1 MSETMIRKNHM
12 DVLWH
17 EYTDK
22 EGQNLPIVQASLTEK
37 ASIIGRAG
45 IMLLSCG
52 TGAWRVRSSMNTL
65 AEVMGVTCTADIGL
79 MSIEYT
85 CFDGQDGFTQ
95 SLCLTNTGVN
105 TSKLNRLEHFIQ
117 DFETEGKDMS
127 GEQLHNLLDNIEEI
141 HGLYSPI
148 ALGIAAALACGGFT
162 FLLGGGPIEMFC
174 AFVGAGLGNFLRCK
188 LTKHHY
194 TLFLGIV
201 LSVSLACLSYAGLLK
216 LGDIFLGLSVKHE
229 AGYICAMLFII
240 PGFPFITSGIDMSK
254 QDMRSGL
261 ERLAYAIM
269 IVVVATLTAW
279 LMALL
284 LRLQPMDF
292 LPLGLPVWAR
302 ILLRLAMSFCGVFGF
317 SLMFNSPVKLAS
329 VAAVIGAISNT
340 LRLELVSLA
349 GFPPAAAAF
358 FGALTA
364 GLLASAYKRRS
375 GYPRIT
381 ITVPSI
387 VIMVPGLYFYRAV
400 YDLGT
405 MNLSD
410 SASWLVASLLIVVS
424 LPLGLICARVLTDSS
439 FRRCT

>member
-1 MSETMIRKNHM
+1 
-12 DVLWH
+12 
-17 EYTDK
+17 
-22 EGQNLPIVQASLTEK
+22 
-37 ASIIGRAG
+37 
-45 IMLLSCG
+45 
-52 TGAWRVRSSMNTL
+52 
-65 AEVMGVTCTADIGL
+65 
-79 MSIEYT
+79 
-85 CFDGQDGFTQ
+85 
-95 SLCLTNTGVN
+95 
-105 TSKLNRLEHFIQ
+105 
-117 DFETEGKDMS
+117 
-127 GEQLHNLLDNIEEI
+127 
-141 HGLYSPI
+141 
-148 ALGIAAALACGGFT
+148 
-162 FLLGGGPIEMFC
+162 
-174 AFVGAGLGNFLRCK
+174 
-188 LTKHHY
+188 
-194 TLFLGIV
+194 
-201 LSVSLACLSYAGLLK
+201 
-216 LGDIFLGLSVKHE
+216 
-229 AGYICAMLFII
+229 MLFII
-240 PGFPFITSGIDMSK
+240 PGFPFITSGIDMAK

-292 LPLGLPVWAR
+292 LPLALPVWAR

-329 VAAVIGAISNT
+329 VAAVIGALSNT

-358 FGALTA
+358 LGALAA
-364 GLLASAYKRRS
+364 GLLASVYKQRS

-410 SASWLVASLLIVVS
+410 SASWLVASLLIVIS
-424 LPLGLICARVLTDSS
+424 LPLGLICARILTDSS

>member
-1 MSETMIRKNHM
+1 MHHPIIKPNHM
-12 DVLWH
+12 QIPWH
-17 EYTDK
+17 DPIRDQK
-22 EGQNLPIVQASLTEK
+22 ELPVSQAPLPI
-37 ASIIGRAG
+37 RAG
-45 IMLLSCG
+45 VVGRVGLLLLSCG
-52 TGAWRVRSSMNTL
+52 TGAWRVRSSMNEI
-65 AEVMGVTCTADIGL
+65 AEALGLVCAADIGL
-79 MSIEYT
+79 LSIEYT
-85 CFDGQDGFTQ
+85 CSDGENTFAQT
-95 SLCLTNTGVN
+95 LTLTATGVN
-105 TSKLNRLEHFIQ
+105 TAKLDQLERFVKRFPLDGVYMTADDLHTRL
-117 DFETEGKDMS
+117 D
-127 GEQLHNLLDNIEEI
+127 EI
-141 HGLYSPI
+141 AQAGGSYTPLQQGLAS
-148 ALGIAAALACGGFT
+148 ALACGGFT
-162 FLLGGGPIEMFC
+162 FLLGGGPIEMLL
-174 AFVGAGLGNFLRCK
+174 AFLGAGVGQYVRAR
-188 LTKHHY
+188 LTQRHL
-194 TLFLGIV
+194 TLFGCIA
-201 LSVSLACLSYAGLLK
+201 LSVAAACLVYAGLFRLAS
-216 LGDIFLGLSVKHE
+216 LLWPIDPQHQ

-279 LMALL
+279 LMA
-284 LRLQPMDF
+284 
-292 LPLGLPVWAR
+292 LGLPVWAR

-364 GLLASAYKRRS
+364 GLLASVYKRRS

>member
-1 MSETMIRKNHM
+1 MNITVAGVGYVGLAQA
-12 DVLWH
+12 VLLAQH
-17 EYTDK
+17 NAVTAVTTTPAKAEQINR
-22 EGQNLPIVQASLTEK
+22 GVSPIVDAEITDFLRTKPLT
-37 ASIIGRAG
+37 
-45 IMLLSCG
+45 L
-52 TGAWRVRSSMNTL
+52 
-65 AEVMGVTCTADIGL
+65 TA
-79 MSIEYT
+79 
-85 CFDGQDGFTQ
+85 
-95 SLCLTNTGVN
+95 TGVN
-105 TSKLNRLEHFIQ
+105 TAKLDRLERFVKRFPL
-117 DFETEGKDMS
+117 DGVYMTADD
-127 GEQLHNLLDNIEEI
+127 LHTRLDEI
-141 HGLYSPI
+141 AQAGGSYTPLQQGLAS
-148 ALGIAAALACGGFT
+148 ALACGGFT
-162 FLLGGGPIEMFC
+162 FLLGGGPIEMLL
-174 AFVGAGLGNFLRCK
+174 AFLGAGVGQYVRAR
-188 LTKHHY
+188 LTQRHL
-194 TLFLGIV
+194 TLFGCIA
-201 LSVSLACLSYAGLLK
+201 LSVAAACLVYAGLFRLAS
-216 LGDIFLGLSVKHE
+216 LLWPIDPQHQ

-364 GLLASAYKRRS
+364 GLLASVYKRRS

>member
-1 MSETMIRKNHM
+1 
-12 DVLWH
+12 
-17 EYTDK
+17 
-22 EGQNLPIVQASLTEK
+22 
-37 ASIIGRAG
+37 
-45 IMLLSCG
+45 
-52 TGAWRVRSSMNTL
+52 
-65 AEVMGVTCTADIGL
+65 
-79 MSIEYT
+79 
-85 CFDGQDGFTQ
+85 
-95 SLCLTNTGVN
+95 
-105 TSKLNRLEHFIQ
+105 
-117 DFETEGKDMS
+117 
-127 GEQLHNLLDNIEEI
+127 
-141 HGLYSPI
+141 
-148 ALGIAAALACGGFT
+148 
-162 FLLGGGPIEMFC
+162 
-174 AFVGAGLGNFLRCK
+174 
-188 LTKHHY
+188 
-194 TLFLGIV
+194 
-201 LSVSLACLSYAGLLK
+201 
-216 LGDIFLGLSVKHE
+216 
-229 AGYICAMLFII
+229 
-240 PGFPFITSGIDMSK
+240 MSK

-364 GLLASAYKRRS
+364 RALLASVYKRRS

>member
-1 MSETMIRKNHM
+1 MQIPWHDPIR
-12 DVLWH
+12 DQ
-17 EYTDK
+17 K
-22 EGQNLPIVQASLTEK
+22 ELPVSQAPLPI
-37 ASIIGRAG
+37 RAG
-45 IMLLSCG
+45 VVGRVGLLLLSCG
-52 TGAWRVRSSMNTL
+52 TGAWRVRSSMNEI
-65 AEVMGVTCTADIGL
+65 AEALGLVCAADIGL
-79 MSIEYT
+79 LSIEYT
-85 CFDGQDGFTQ
+85 CSDGENTFAQT
-95 SLCLTNTGVN
+95 LTLTATGVN
-105 TSKLNRLEHFIQ
+105 TAKLDQLERFVKRFPLDGVYMTADDLHTRL
-117 DFETEGKDMS
+117 D
-127 GEQLHNLLDNIEEI
+127 EI
-141 HGLYSPI
+141 AQAGGSYTPLQQGL
-148 ALGIAAALACGGFT
+148 AAALACGGFT
-162 FLLGGGPIEMFC
+162 FLLGGGPIEMLL
-174 AFVGAGLGNFLRCK
+174 AFLGAGVGQYVRAR
-188 LTKHHY
+188 LTQRHL
-194 TLFLGIV
+194 TLFGCIA
-201 LSVSLACLSYAGLLK
+201 LSVAAACLVYAGLFRLAS
-216 LGDIFLGLSVKHE
+216 LLWPIDPQHQ

-349 GFPPAAAAF
+349 GFPPAAAAPKE
-358 FGALTA
+358 AVSPEVSTTTLTA
-364 GLLASAYKRRS
+364 GLLASVYKRRS

>member
-1 MSETMIRKNHM
+1 MQIPWHDPIR
-12 DVLWH
+12 DQ
-17 EYTDK
+17 K
-22 EGQNLPIVQASLTEK
+22 ELPVSQAPLPI
-37 ASIIGRAG
+37 RAG
-45 IMLLSCG
+45 VVGRVGLLLLSCG
-52 TGAWRVRSSMNTL
+52 TGAWRVRSSMNEI
-65 AEVMGVTCTADIGL
+65 AEALGLVCAADIGL
-79 MSIEYT
+79 LSIEYT
-85 CFDGQDGFTQ
+85 CSDGENTFAQT
-95 SLCLTNTGVN
+95 LTLTATGVN
-105 TSKLNRLEHFIQ
+105 TAKLDQLERFVKRFPLDGVYMTADDLHTRL
-117 DFETEGKDMS
+117 D
-127 GEQLHNLLDNIEEI
+127 EI
-141 HGLYSPI
+141 AQAGGSYTPLQQGLAS
-148 ALGIAAALACGGFT
+148 ALACGGFT
-162 FLLGGGPIEMFC
+162 FLLGGGPIEMLL
-174 AFVGAGLGNFLRCK
+174 AFLGAGVGQYVRAR
-188 LTKHHY
+188 LTQRHL
-194 TLFLGIV
+194 TLFGCIA
-201 LSVSLACLSYAGLLK
+201 LSVAAACLVYAGLFRLAS
-216 LGDIFLGLSVKHE
+216 LLWPIDPQHQ

-284 LRLQPMDF
+284 LRMDF

-358 FGALTA
+358 FG
-364 GLLASAYKRRS
+364 LLASVYKRRS